1 MVRSMDQVKRYG
13 LSRRRY
19 VSIKDYGESKSD
31 EKKREEQVENRYRR
45 HICKIAY
52 GGNQEWFPKDKSD
65 KNNYLMS
72 QYGCG
77 VIAITDLFLYWAMT
91 LPNGKETFAGQY
103 LDERNQITK
112 ENYMLLVEEIRKH
125 YVVILGSSGTF
136 APQLTLAINHYAKD
150 NHIEHKAIW
159 DMSLNG
165 VEMMKQIEKMLQAN
179 QPVILMIGHSLP
191 LILSRFRKKGIPF
204 YKQTRILN
212 PLGRKSHTPYAC
224 YQVIKKNI
232 FGHFVVITGMI
243 IDKQA
248 ERATQHI
255 MLRISSWGTEYYIS
269 YHHLRQYMT
278 QISRPY
284 LSGIISLGNKK

>member
-1 MVRSMDQVKRYG
+1 MDQVKRYG
-13 LSRRRY
+13 LSHRRY
-19 VSIKDYGESKSD
+19 VSIKDYGESKSE
-31 EKKREEQVENRYRR
+31 EKKSGEQIESRYKRSF
-45 HICKIAY
+45 CKIAY
-52 GGNQEWFPKDKSD
+52 GGNQEWFSKDKTD
-65 KNNYLMS
+65 KANDLMS

-112 ENYMLLVEEIRKH
+112 ENYMLLVEEIRKR
-125 YVVILGSSGTF
+125 YIVFLGKTGTF
-136 APQLTLAINHYAKD
+136 APQLTLAINRYAKD
-150 NHIEHKAIW
+150 NHIEHEVIW

-179 QPVILMIGHSLP
+179 EPVILMIGHSLP

-212 PLGRKSHTPYAC
+212 PLGRKTHTPYAC
-224 YQVIKKNI
+224 YQLMKKNI

-243 IDKQA
+243 IDEQA
-248 ERATQHI
+248 ERASQHI
-255 MLRISSWGTEYYIS
+255 MLRISSWGTEYYVS
-269 YHHLRQYMT
+269 YHHLRQYIT
-278 QISRPY
+278 QISSPY
-284 LSGIISLGNKK
+284 VSGIISLEDKKGSP